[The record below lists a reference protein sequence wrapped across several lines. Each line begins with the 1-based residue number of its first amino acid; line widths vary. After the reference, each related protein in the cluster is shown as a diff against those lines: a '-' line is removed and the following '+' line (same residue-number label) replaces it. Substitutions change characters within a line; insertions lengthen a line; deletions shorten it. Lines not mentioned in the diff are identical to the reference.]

1 MGGTPATAGLVATQ
15 TVGLQGVE
23 TSPATVIGIQP
34 IPAGGRTNAGSS
46 TAASSMDNAAWHGRD
61 AADSNLPGWSGSEDG
76 TKLTGLQNHAADLL
90 LARAKEVEPRITEI
104 TRDIARDVGGALFG
118 EENRLKAAE
127 SLKAKLSLK
136 PAGEPLAKSL
146 AGMNDT
152 LRYTIG
158 LPEDRYAR
166 GAQDAVG
173 QLLDRGFR
181 PVGEFRRWSAT
192 SGYLGYNTTWSDPA
206 SGHVFEVQFHT
217 ESSFVAKTISH
228 PAYEALRAVPRA
240 QRDTPEY
247 RALQAAH
254 DAYFVDVPIPDG
266 ARDVRIP
273 KNVPRYDPSGDLP
286 DLPDLPDLLHQRS
299 ADDGPG
305 LPIMGDDTRRLAT
318 DAEALDLVRHNVF
331 DTNAGLGFY
340 TPDDDVR
347 DFARAVHPTD
357 GYVTLDLH
365 GSARGFQIGN
375 RLLTVTQFADALQEL
390 RAAGVLDLPAGV
402 GIKLLSCDTARGD
415 VNSPAAVL
423 ARRLGVEVIAPDE
436 PVWTALNGAEV
447 VSSPTLLYGNLV
459 PTYPPDGT
467 WIRFAPNAAAAAS
480 QESERQ

>member
-1 MGGTPATAGLVATQ
+1 M
-15 TVGLQGVE
+15 
-23 TSPATVIGIQP
+23 GIQP
-34 IPAGGRTNAGSS
+34 IAAGGPIDAGTS
-46 TAASSMDNAAWHGRD
+46 TAASSVDNAAWQVRD
-61 AADSNLPGWSGSEDG
+61 AAAPNLPGWSGSENG
-76 TKLTGLQNHAADLL
+76 TRLTGLQNHAADLL
-90 LARAKEVEPRITEI
+90 LARAREVEPRITEV
-104 TRDIARDVGGALFG
+104 TRDIARDVGGTLFG
-118 EENRLKAAE
+118 EENRLKTAE

-136 PAGEPLAKSL
+136 PVGDSLARSL

-152 LRYTIG
+152 LRYTLG
-158 LPEDRYAR
+158 LPEDRYAS
-166 GAQDAVG
+166 GARDAVG

-181 PVGEFRRWSAT
+181 PVGEFRRWGAT

-240 QRDTPEY
+240 ERDTPQY

-273 KNVPRYDPSGDLP
+273 ENVPMYDPSG
-286 DLPDLPDLLHQRS
+286 DLPDLLHQRS
-299 ADDGPG
+299 ADDGTG
-305 LPIMGDDTRRLAT
+305 LPIMGEDARRLAT
-318 DAEALDLVRHNVF
+318 DAEALELVRQNVF

-340 TPDDDVR
+340 TPDDDIR

-390 RAAGVLDLPAGV
+390 RVAGVLDLPAGV
-402 GIKLLSCDTARGD
+402 GVKLLSCDTARGD
-415 VNSPAAVL
+415 FNSPAAVL

-436 PVWTALNGAEV
+436 PVWTAMNGAEV
-447 VSSPTLLYGNLV
+447 VSSPALLDGNLV

-467 WIRFAPNAAAAAS
+467 WILFPPTAAAPSVPDGPRPGATA
-480 QESERQ
+480 RDKV